1 MATRAAIDDFLAQQ
15 HLALVGASRDPKAFS
30 TTVAR
35 ELRDHGYTIDPV
47 NAEADEID
55 GERCFRSVADLPPDV
70 AGAIIMV
77 AADRAAAA
85 VQACIDQGICRIW
98 LHKGAG
104 PSSVSDEAVALCE
117 ERGVSVVDGE
127 CPLMFVEPA
136 AAVHRIHRFER
147 KLTRRLP
154 A

>member
-1 MATRAAIDDFLAQQ
+1 MERDDDAGGAGPAEVDGALPADAPIAIGEGL
-15 HLALVGASRDPKAFS
+15 
-30 TTVAR
+30 
-35 ELRDHGYTIDPV
+35 
-47 NAEADEID
+47 ADEID

-70 AGAIIMV
+70 AGAIVMV
-77 AADRAAAA
+77 SADRAAAA

-104 PSSVSDEAVALCE
+104 PSSVSDEAVALCHD
-117 ERGVSVVDGE
+117 RGVSVIDGE

>member
-1 MATRAAIDDFLAQQ
+1 MATRAAVDDFLAQE

-30 TTVAR
+30 SSVAR
-35 ELRDHGYTIDPV
+35 ELRAHGYTISPV
-47 NAEADEID
+47 NSEADDID
-55 GERCFRSVADLPPDV
+55 GEHCFRSVADLPADV

-77 AADRAAAA
+77 SADRAADA
-85 VQACIDQGICRIW
+85 VQECIDQGIPRIW

-104 PSSVSDEAVALCE
+104 PSSVSDEAVALCHDH
-117 ERGVSVVDGE
+117 GIPVVDGE

-154 A
+154 V